1 MTRVAV
7 TGVAGSLGARLVER
21 LAREPSID
29 RIIGID
35 RRAPAVRSPK
45 LGFHDLDVRDERL
58 CRVLRDERVS
68 QVYHLAWVVEPTHR
82 PDEEHDVNVKGT
94 ENVLSGVLACGAN
107 QFIYVSDA
115 MAYGAYADNPPA
127 LTETD
132 PLRGN
137 PDFQYACD
145 KAFVEGIVASFAR
158 AHPSVIVSVLRP
170 AIIVGPEFD
179 NYLTRLLGMP
189 VTLADRAGAAS
200 LQFLHADDAV
210 EALWLVLQKRA
221 GGAFNLAGPGSVPF
235 DEIARILDVRV
246 AKLPGIVAH
255 AVARALWMAR
265 LPNSAP
271 PSILAFARHS
281 WLLSCGKAERILGFK
296 PAHSS
301 AEALDAFAL
310 GAGRGRPRR

>member
-1 MTRVAV
+1 M
-7 TGVAGSLGARLVER
+7 
-21 LAREPSID
+21 
-29 RIIGID
+29 
-35 RRAPAVRSPK
+35 
-45 LGFHDLDVRDERL
+45 
-58 CRVLRDERVS
+58 LRDERVS
-68 QVYHLAWVVEPTHR
+68 QVYHLAWVVEQTHR

-189 VTLADRAGAAS
+189 AFPIIPQLFFGMPFPLPTRYRIYFGEPLYFDGDPDD
-200 LQFLHADDAV
+200 DDAV
-210 EALWLVLQKRA
+210 VAGKVTEVQRA
-221 GGAFNLAGPGSVPF
+221 IQAMLERGLK
-235 DEIARILDVRV
+235 ER
-246 AKLPGIVAH
+246 K
-255 AVARALWMAR
+255 
-265 LPNSAP
+265 
-271 PSILAFARHS
+271 SIF
-281 WLLSCGKAERILGFK
+281 W
-296 PAHSS
+296 
-301 AEALDAFAL
+301 
-310 GAGRGRPRR
+310 